1 MPNMWAQGCHGG
13 SSFCPTA
20 LLNEKET
27 EAVEVTLL
35 TGQGS
40 GHHATRTV
48 KWLHVKM
55 RPRPASALWNWPLL
69 FGTARIS
76 PGWVQS
82 PLLPQPWTESA
93 LLLIRSSESP
103 RDPTYLVTLLSSGWA
118 APDSPQL
125 PPLPPLILGASF
137 PRRCPPD
144 ALSPRPGPGAAQ
156 QEKFPCRGP
165 R

>member
-40 GHHATRTV
+40 GHHAMRTV

-55 RPRPASALWNWPLL
+55 RPRPASALQDWSLL
-69 FGTARIS
+69 FRTARIS

-82 PLLPQPWTESA
+82 PLLPQPWIESA
-93 LLLIRSSESP
+93 LLIRSSKSP

-125 PPLPPLILGASF
+125 PPLPLLILGASF
-137 PRRCPPD
+137 PGRCPPG
-144 ALSPRPGPGAAQ
+144 ALSPRPGPRAAQ
-156 QEKFPCRGP
+156 REKFPCRGP